1 MVLFQK
7 KKEGVQVN
15 DRKRVLGNSN
25 DNNNNIDKFL
35 FMV

>member
-7 KKEGVQVN
+7 EKEGVQVN
-15 DRKRVLGNSN
+15 DRKRVLGNHN
-25 DNNNNIDKFL
+25 DNNNIDNYFL